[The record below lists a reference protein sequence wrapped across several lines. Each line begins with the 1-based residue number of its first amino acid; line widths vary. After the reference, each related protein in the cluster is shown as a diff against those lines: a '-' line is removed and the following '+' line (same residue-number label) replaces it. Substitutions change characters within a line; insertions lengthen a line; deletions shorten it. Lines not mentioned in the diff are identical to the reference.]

1 MINKCYIINNIV
13 IFYPAERSIC
23 SLLNKNRI
31 KLNAPTSQLL
41 EVFIRKAGVIIAQEE
56 LYFVAWG
63 DNGSK
68 VTPNTLYQ
76 NISLLRK
83 ALQDSGIKG
92 ENLTTV
98 RGQGFL
104 FNVSSILEQ
113 EVTEIAH
120 SEYTEINNSTI
131 ESKKE
136 YGFIF
141 IPLILLLIIASYLLL
156 DRKKINV
163 NNNDQVYLS
172 AINTCRVF
180 TEKKYSEHLNKA
192 SINKFL
198 QRKLL
203 DCRNYNYAYLHY
215 SDVHPTISLISCN
228 MDINSHKNKK
238 CKTEVFYNHK
248 NLT

>member
-92 ENLTTV
+92 ENLT
-98 RGQGFL
+98 
-104 FNVSSILEQ
+104 
-113 EVTEIAH
+113 
-120 SEYTEINNSTI
+120 
-131 ESKKE
+131 
-136 YGFIF
+136 
-141 IPLILLLIIASYLLL
+141 
-156 DRKKINV
+156 
-163 NNNDQVYLS
+163 
-172 AINTCRVF
+172 
-180 TEKKYSEHLNKA
+180 
-192 SINKFL
+192 
-198 QRKLL
+198 
-203 DCRNYNYAYLHY
+203 Y
-215 SDVHPTISLISCN
+215 SDVHPTISLTSCN

>member
-1 MINKCYIINNIV
+1 MINKCYIINNIA
-13 IFYPAERSIC
+13 IFYPAERSIS
-23 SLLNKNRI
+23 SLLNENRI

-63 DNGSK
+63 DNGFK

-120 SEYTEINNSTI
+120 PESTEEINNSTI

-156 DRKKINV
+156 DRKKNV

-172 AINTCRVF
+172 VINTCRVF
-180 TEKKYSEHLNKA
+180 TKKKHNEHLNKA
-192 SINKFL
+192 SVNKLL
-198 QRKLL
+198 QGKLL
-203 DCRNYNYAYLHY
+203 DCSNYNYAYLNF
-215 SDVHPTISLISCN
+215 SDVHPTISLTSCN
-228 MDINSHKNKK
+228 IDINSHKNKK
-238 CKTEVFYNHK
+238 CKTEVFYNHE